1 MTNGNQP
8 VVNKRKLILL
18 PMTLVIITLLLSSL
32 SGYFISRRYMLDQ
45 MKEDGYAYASLLNQK
60 MEAHRIHR
68 YHMLALASGGE
79 VDSEDLMEYLQDHE
93 LQQVLENVAAD
104 ESIHYALFL
113 DTTLTAIADSDP
125 QDVGIQYADDP
136 AYLATLAG
144 EKTADVWFYET
155 IGDNVMEVAIPYRY
169 NGEVIGI
176 LAVGLSMDN
185 LRYNLYWTRVAFALI
200 SVVML
205 MLFTFIQRNLIII
218 PLERLDEEIRELEID
233 VTNATR
239 LPERK
244 KDPFLGLYT
253 GINHL
258 LKRIYD
264 MVHQNEALHKTI
276 QVQAMHDPL
285 TNLPN
290 RRAFRGD
297 IEASFRLKEQG
308 AVMMLDLD
316 NFKDINDTFGHVYGD
331 HVLKTVTD
339 FLESITT
346 DHISIYRFGG
356 DEFLMLYRQPDSMD
370 HVEAFVKTILD
381 RFNQRFTIDD
391 DDQHLKCS
399 IGIARYPHDSGDI
412 DELVMQADLAMYQ
425 SKENRL
431 NCYAR
436 FKPHMA
442 EKKRWQLEVEQRLRT
457 ALEEDGFRLLYQP
470 KVDAQTRQ
478 VTGYEALLRLKDN
491 TLSPGQFIPVA
502 EETGLILDIGRWVT
516 REAISQLKAWKQEGK
531 NTKLISINFS
541 AKQLFDLDYVKNLE
555 KMLKEAGVNPSLL
568 EIEITENLL
577 IDQEETT
584 IQFLNQLKKTGV
596 KLSLDDFGKGYSSL
610 NYLSYLTVDAIKL
623 DKSLCDKYQE
633 FTNSKIVVGIISL
646 AESLN
651 LRIVAEGIETKDQYH
666 FFKESGCH
674 DIQGFLFSKPVPAAE
689 ATAVYDQ
696 VLEMKRL

>member
-1 MTNGNQP
+1 MTNGNHP

-45 MKEDGYAYASLLNQK
+45 MKEDGYAYTSLLYQK
-60 MEAHRIHR
+60 LEAHREHT
-68 YHMLALASGGE
+68 YHMLALT
-79 VDSEDLMEYLQDHE
+79 DSMDIDEDQLQAFLQDHE

-104 ESIHYALFL
+104 EGIHYALFL

-125 QDVGIQYADDP
+125 RDVGIQYADDP

-144 EKTADVWFYET
+144 EKTAEVWFYET
-155 IGDNVMEVAIPYRY
+155 IGDNVMEVAIPYEID
-169 NGEVIGI
+169 GEIIGI

-185 LRYNLYWTRVAFALI
+185 LRYNLYWTGVAFSFI
-200 SVVML
+200 SFVML
-205 MLFTFIQRNLIII
+205 FLFTWIQKRLIIQ
-218 PLERLDEEIRELEID
+218 PLERLDEEIRGLEID
-233 VTNATR
+233 AANATR

-290 RRAFRGD
+290 RRAFRDD

-346 DHISIYRFGG
+346 EQISIYRFGG
-356 DEFLMLYRQPDSMD
+356 DEFLMLYRQPGSMG
-370 HVEAFVKTILD
+370 HVETFVKTILD

-442 EKKRWQLEVEQRLRT
+442 EKKRWHLEVEQRLRT

-541 AKQLFDLDYVKNLE
+541 AKQLFDLDYVENLE

-577 IDQEETT
+577 INQEETT
-584 IQFLNQLKKTGV
+584 IQFLNKLKKTGV

-610 NYLSYLTVDAIKL
+610 NYLSYLPVDAIKL

-633 FTNSKIVVGIISL
+633 LTNSKIVVGIIAL

-651 LRIVAEGIETKDQYH
+651 LRIVAEGIETPDQYN
-666 FFKESGCH
+666 FFKNAGCH
-674 DIQGFLFSKPVPAAE
+674 DIQGFLFSKPVTVEE
-689 ATAVYDQ
+689 ASTVYDQ
-696 VLEMKRL
+696 ELEMKRL